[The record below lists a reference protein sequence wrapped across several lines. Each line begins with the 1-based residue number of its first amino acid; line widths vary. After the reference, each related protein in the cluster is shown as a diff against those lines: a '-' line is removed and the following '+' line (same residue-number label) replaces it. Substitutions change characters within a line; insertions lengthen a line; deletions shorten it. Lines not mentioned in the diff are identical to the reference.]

1 MKAVVM
7 TYNYEFIDKEQLENF
22 IKKHRLR
29 LYSNIL
35 AQIFVG
41 NGTWK
46 EIQEIQFIMKD
57 LLPDVQLIGCTS
69 SAAVL
74 DGKIVEGKTVIN
86 FTLFEYT
93 KVETGLI
100 QITDHEKKDEMDNM
114 DLKAIIAYMT
124 QPSIRIRDFFN
135 DIFTEKEVIVAGGS
149 ATNSTGKEV
158 LVFTSDSI
166 TSNGIVFV
174 KLYNPNLFIDTYQIN
189 EYSKIG
195 ASIKITQAEND
206 RILSINNEKPVRF
219 FENSFGS
226 DLKDSHQASC
236 ELPFIFLKNGEGKF
250 CFIKDILPDGT
261 MRTSLELCS
270 GDELYMV
277 YFDLQR
283 MIESSLLQLNR
294 LANYSVETVF
304 TFINLRRKTLLE
316 SFTIQELQHLHAL
329 GEVSGLV
336 TLSEGMADSVK
347 DETTNFSVFAIVLS
361 EIEAPS
367 AARKKDVKTTTSEI
381 SLETE
386 TVPITNR
393 KEFHYHFTSEMNNQL
408 YFTNVMKFLTKQ
420 LVNLSCSL
428 EKANRMLFYDKDTEL
443 PNRLKITEKVNNL
456 ISESI
461 NKKFAVLFI
470 DIDRFKLIN
479 DSFGHYV
486 GDMVIGIIANRLKFL
501 LTDDIFIGRFAGD
514 KFTVILR
521 KELDSKQIM
530 TLANKILSS
539 ISEPLD
545 YEGQEFAISASIGI
559 SYYPD
564 DGKDTETILRNADT
578 AMNRAKKYGGNQI
591 IFFASD
597 MNEQI
602 KYKFE
607 LENYLRRAV
616 EKNELFLLY
625 QPVVDLRTGRINGS
639 EALIR
644 WNHPNLGLISPM
656 EFIPIAEE
664 TGLIHEIGKWVLM
677 EGCRQNQEWV
687 NKGYDDLFIS
697 INVSAR
703 QFLHPSF
710 VEHLHESLQY
720 SGMDPKKLH
729 LELTETGMI
738 DNVEKSIS
746 IMKKIQKLGIRI
758 SIDDFGTGYSSLS
771 YLKNL
776 PINTLKIDRSFIN
789 NFKSKTVDYSIVKA
803 IITMGN
809 GLSVKVVAEGVETY
823 EQLIELKKMNC
834 DYAQGYYIE
843 KPISPDRFIEIINNK
858 KFKFHKLNE

>member
-1 MKAVVM
+1 MVK
-7 TYNYEFIDKEQLENF
+7 TYNYEFIDKEQLKNF
-22 IKKHRLR
+22 IEIQRLR
-29 LYSNIL
+29 LYTNIL

-46 EIQEIQFIMKD
+46 EIQEIQFIMKE

-69 SAAVL
+69 SAAIL
-74 DGKIVEGKTVIN
+74 DGKIAEGKTVIN
-86 FTLFEYT
+86 FTLFEHT

-100 QITDHEKKDEMDNM
+100 QITDHDKKVETDNI
-114 DLKAIIAYMT
+114 DLKAIIAYTT
-124 QPSIRIRDFFN
+124 QPSIQIRDFFN
-135 DIFTEKEVIVAGGS
+135 NISTEREVIVAGGS
-149 ATNSTGKEV
+149 VTNSSDKEV
-158 LVFTSDSI
+158 LVFTSDSV

-174 KLYNPNLFIDTYQIN
+174 KLYNPNLFIDTYHN
-189 EYSKIG
+189 TEYCRIG
-195 ASIKITQAEND
+195 ESIKITRAENN

-219 FENSFGS
+219 FGKSFS
-226 DLKDSHQASC
+226 PYLKNFHQAGC
-236 ELPFIFLKNGEGKF
+236 ELPFMFVKNGDDKL

-261 MRTSLELCS
+261 MKASLELRS
-270 GDELYMV
+270 GDKLYMV
-277 YFDLQR
+277 YVDLVR
-283 MIESSLLQLNR
+283 MIDSSILQLNR

-304 TFINLRRKTLLE
+304 TFINMRRKDLFE
-316 SFTIQELQHLHAL
+316 SFTKQELHHLQSL
-329 GEVSGLV
+329 GEVSGLI
-336 TLSEGMADSVK
+336 TLSEGMAGSVK
-347 DETTNFSVFAIVLS
+347 DKTTNFSVAAIALS
-361 EIEAPS
+361 ETEKLPVAS
-367 AARKKDVKTTTSEI
+367 KKDVEMAI
-381 SLETE
+381 EETE
-386 TVPITNR
+386 TETFPAAKR
-393 KEFHYHFTSEMNNQL
+393 KKFHYHFTSEMSKQL
-408 YFTNVMKFLTKQ
+408 YFANTMKLLKKQ
-420 LVNLSCSL
+420 LSYLSCSL

-443 PNRLKITEKVNNL
+443 PNRLKITETVDNL
-456 ISESI
+456 II
-461 NKKFAVLFI
+461 DRVHKKFAVLFI

-486 GDMVIGIIANRLKFL
+486 GDMVIGIIANRLKFI

-521 KELDSKQIM
+521 KELDAKQIM
-530 TLANKILSS
+530 ILANTILSS
-539 ISEPLD
+539 ISEPIE
-545 YEGQEFAISASIGI
+545 YEGQEFAISASIGV

-564 DGKDTETILRNADT
+564 DGKDAETILRNADT

-591 IFFASD
+591 IFFASE

-602 KYKFE
+602 KYSFE
-607 LENYLRRAV
+607 LENYLRRAI

-677 EGCRQNQEWV
+677 EGCRQNQEWFD
-687 NKGYDDLFIS
+687 KGYDELFIS

-703 QFLHPSF
+703 QFLHPTF
-710 VEHLHESLQY
+710 VEHLHGSLQN

-738 DNVEKSIS
+738 DNVEKSIA
-746 IMKKIQKLGIRI
+746 IMKEIQNLGVKI

-776 PINTLKIDRSFIN
+776 PIDTLKIDRSFIN
-789 NFKSKTVDYSIVKA
+789 NFKSETVDYSIVKA

-843 KPISPDRFIEIINNK
+843 KPVHPDRFIEIINNK
-858 KFKFHKLNE
+858 KFQIS

>member
-1 MKAVVM
+1 MVK
-7 TYNYEFIDKEQLENF
+7 TYNYEFIDKEQLKNF
-22 IKKHRLR
+22 IEKQRLR
-29 LYSNIL
+29 LYTNIL

-46 EIQEIQFIMKD
+46 EIQEIQFIMKE

-69 SAAVL
+69 SAAIL

-86 FTLFEYT
+86 FTLFEHT

-100 QITDHEKKDEMDNM
+100 QITDHDKKIETDNI
-114 DLKAIIAYMT
+114 DLKAIIAYTT
-124 QPSIRIRDFFN
+124 QPSIQIRDFFN
-135 DIFTEKEVIVAGGS
+135 DIPTEREVIVAGGS
-149 ATNSTGKEV
+149 ATNSSGKEV
-158 LVFTSDSI
+158 LVFTSDSV

-174 KLYNPNLFIDTYQIN
+174 KLYNPNLFIATYHN
-189 EYSKIG
+189 TEYCKIG
-195 ASIKITQAEND
+195 ESIKITKAENN

-219 FENSFGS
+219 FEKSFGS
-226 DLKDSHQASC
+226 YLKDFHQAGC
-236 ELPFIFLKNGEGKF
+236 ELPFMFVKNGDDKL

-261 MRTSLELCS
+261 MKASLELRS

-277 YFDLQR
+277 YVDLVR
-283 MIESSLLQLNR
+283 MIDSSILHLNR

-304 TFINLRRKTLLE
+304 TFINMRRKDLFE
-316 SFTIQELQHLHAL
+316 SFTKQELHHLQAL
-329 GEVSGLV
+329 GEVSGLI
-336 TLSEGMADSVK
+336 TLSEGMAGSVTDK
-347 DETTNFSVFAIVLS
+347 TTNFSVAAIALS
-361 EIEAPS
+361 ETEKLPIAS
-367 AARKKDVKTTTSEI
+367 KKDVETAIE
-381 SLETE
+381 ETE
-386 TVPITNR
+386 TETLPAATR
-393 KEFHYHFTSEMNNQL
+393 KKFHYHFTSEMSNQL
-408 YFTNVMKFLTKQ
+408 YFANTMKLLKKQ
-420 LVNLSCSL
+420 LSYLSCSL

-443 PNRLKITEKVNNL
+443 PNRLKITETVDNL
-456 ISESI
+456 II
-461 NKKFAVLFI
+461 DRVHKKFAVLFI

-486 GDMVIGIIANRLKFL
+486 GDMVIGIIANRLKSL

-521 KELDSKQIM
+521 KELDAKQIM
-530 TLANKILSS
+530 ILANKILLS

-545 YEGQEFAISASIGI
+545 YEGHEFAISASIGV

-591 IFFASD
+591 IFFASE
-597 MNEQI
+597 MNVQI

-607 LENYLRRAV
+607 LENYLRRAI

-625 QPVVDLRTGRINGS
+625 QPVVDLQTGRINGS

-677 EGCRQNQEWV
+677 EGCRQNQEWFDR
-687 NKGYDDLFIS
+687 GYDELFIS

-703 QFLHPSF
+703 QFLHPTF
-710 VEHLHESLQY
+710 VEHLHGSLQN

-738 DNVEKSIS
+738 DNVEKSIA
-746 IMKKIQKLGIRI
+746 IMKEIQNLGVKI

-776 PINTLKIDRSFIN
+776 PIDTLKIDRSFIN
-789 NFKSKTVDYSIVKA
+789 NFKSETVDYSIVKA

-843 KPISPDRFIEIINNK
+843 KPVHPDRFIEIINNK
-858 KFKFHKLNE
+858 KFQIS

>member
-1 MKAVVM
+1 MVK
-7 TYNYEFIDKEQLENF
+7 TYNYEFIDKEQLKNF
-22 IKKHRLR
+22 IEIQRLR
-29 LYSNIL
+29 LYTNIL

-46 EIQEIQFIMKD
+46 EIQEIQFIMKE

-69 SAAVL
+69 SAAIL
-74 DGKIVEGKTVIN
+74 DGKIAEGKTVIN
-86 FTLFEYT
+86 FTLFEHT

-100 QITDHEKKDEMDNM
+100 QITDHDKKIETDNI
-114 DLKAIIAYMT
+114 DLKAIIAYTT
-124 QPSIRIRDFFN
+124 QPSIQIRDFFN
-135 DIFTEKEVIVAGGS
+135 DIPAEREVIVAGGS
-149 ATNSTGKEV
+149 VTNSSDKEV
-158 LVFTSDSI
+158 LVFTSDSA

-174 KLYNPNLFIDTYQIN
+174 KLYNPNLFIDTYHN
-189 EYSKIG
+189 TEYCRIG
-195 ASIKITQAEND
+195 ESIKITRAENN

-219 FENSFGS
+219 FEKSFGS
-226 DLKDSHQASC
+226 YLKNFHQAGC
-236 ELPFIFLKNGEGKF
+236 ELPFMFVKNGEDKF

-261 MRTSLELCS
+261 MKASLELRS
-270 GDELYMV
+270 GDKLYMV
-277 YFDLQR
+277 YVDLVR
-283 MIESSLLQLNR
+283 MIDSSILQLNR

-304 TFINLRRKTLLE
+304 TFINMGRKTLFE
-316 SFTIQELQHLHAL
+316 SFTKQELLHLQTL
-329 GEVSGLV
+329 GEVSGLI
-336 TLSEGMADSVK
+336 TLSEGMAGSVK
-347 DETTNFSVFAIVLS
+347 DKTTNFSVAAIALS
-361 EIEAPS
+361 ETEKLPVAS
-367 AARKKDVKTTTSEI
+367 KKDVEI
-381 SLETE
+381 AIAETE
-386 TVPITNR
+386 TLPAATR
-393 KEFHYHFTSEMNNQL
+393 KKFHYHFTSEMSKQL
-408 YFTNVMKFLTKQ
+408 YFANTMKLLKKQ
-420 LVNLSCSL
+420 LAYLSCSL
-428 EKANRMLFYDKDTEL
+428 EKANRMLFYDKDTQL
-443 PNRLKITEKVNNL
+443 PNRLKITETVDNL
-456 ISESI
+456 II
-461 NKKFAVLFI
+461 DRVHKKFAVLFI

-486 GDMVIGIIANRLKFL
+486 GDMVIGIIANRLKFI

-521 KELDSKQIM
+521 KELDAKQIM
-530 TLANKILSS
+530 ILANTILLS
-539 ISEPLD
+539 ISEPIE
-545 YEGQEFAISASIGI
+545 YEGQEFAISASIGV

-564 DGKDTETILRNADT
+564 DGKDAETILRNADT

-591 IFFASD
+591 IFFASE

-602 KYKFE
+602 KYSFE
-607 LENYLRRAV
+607 LENYLRRAI

-677 EGCRQNQEWV
+677 EGCRQNQEWFD
-687 NKGYDDLFIS
+687 KGYDELFIS

-703 QFLHPSF
+703 QFLHPTF
-710 VEHLHESLQY
+710 VEHLHGSLQN

-738 DNVEKSIS
+738 DNVEKSIA
-746 IMKKIQKLGIRI
+746 IMKEIQSLGVRI

-776 PINTLKIDRSFIN
+776 PIDTLKIDRTFIN
-789 NFKSKTVDYSIVKA
+789 NFKSETVDYSIVKA

-843 KPISPDRFIEIINNK
+843 KPVHPDRFIEIINNK
-858 KFKFHKLNE
+858 KFQIS

>member
-1 MKAVVM
+1 MVK
-7 TYNYEFIDKEQLENF
+7 TYNYEFIDKEQLKNF
-22 IKKHRLR
+22 IEKHHLR
-29 LYSNIL
+29 LYTNIL

-46 EIQEIQFIMKD
+46 EIQAIQFIMKE

-69 SAAVL
+69 SAAIL

-86 FTLFEYT
+86 FTLFEHT

-100 QITDHEKKDEMDNM
+100 QITDHDKRVETDNL
-114 DLKAIIAYMT
+114 DLKTIIAYT
-124 QPSIRIRDFFN
+124 THPSIQTRDFFN
-135 DIFTEKEVIVAGGS
+135 DIPAEKEVIVAGGS
-149 ATNSTGKEV
+149 ATNTSDKEV
-158 LVFTSDSI
+158 LVFTSDSV

-174 KLYNPNLFIDTYQIN
+174 KLYNPNLFIDTYHNI
-189 EYSKIG
+189 EYSKVG
-195 ASIKITQAEND
+195 ECIKITEAEND
-206 RILSINNEKPVRF
+206 RILSINNEKPIRF
-219 FENSFGS
+219 FEQSFGFN
-226 DLKDSHQASC
+226 LKDFHQAGC
-236 ELPFIFLKNGEGKF
+236 ELPFIFLKNGEDKF
-250 CFIKDILPDGT
+250 CFIKDILPDGA
-261 MRTSLELCS
+261 MRASLELRS
-270 GDELYMV
+270 GDELFLV
-277 YFDLQR
+277 YFDLAR

-294 LANYSVETVF
+294 LANDSVETVF
-304 TFINLRRKTLLE
+304 TFINMRRKTLFE
-316 SFTIQELQHLHAL
+316 SFTSQELHHLQAL
-329 GEVSGLV
+329 GEVSGLI
-336 TLSEGMADSVK
+336 TLSEGMSGSVK
-347 DETTNFSVFAIVLS
+347 DVTTNFSVSAIALS
-361 EIEAPS
+361 ETGKLPDAS
-367 AARKKDVKTTTSEI
+367 KKDVEISISEI
-381 SLETE
+381 SSERETE
-386 TVPITNR
+386 TPPATKR
-393 KEFHYHFTSEMNNQL
+393 KKFHYHFTSEMSKQL
-408 YFTNVMKFLTKQ
+408 YFANTMKLLTKQ
-420 LVNLSCSL
+420 LAYLSCSL
-428 EKANRMLFYDKDTEL
+428 EKANRMLFYDKDTDL
-443 PNRLKITEKVNNL
+443 PNRLKITETVDNL
-456 ISESI
+456 ISDSV

-486 GDMVIGIIANRLKFL
+486 GDMVIGIIANRLKSL

-521 KELDSKQIM
+521 KELDAKQIM
-530 TLANKILSS
+530 ILANKILLS
-539 ISEPLD
+539 ISEPLE
-545 YEGQEFAISASIGI
+545 YEGQEFAISASIGV

-564 DGKDTETILRNADT
+564 DGNDTETILRNADT

-591 IFFASD
+591 IFFASE
-597 MNEQI
+597 MNVQI

-607 LENYLRRAV
+607 LENYLRRAI
-616 EKNELFLLY
+616 EKKELFLLY
-625 QPVVDLRTGRINGS
+625 QPVVDLQTGQINGS

-677 EGCRQNQEWV
+677 EGCRQNQEWFD
-687 NKGYDDLFIS
+687 KGYDELFIS

-703 QFLHPSF
+703 QFLHPTF

-738 DNVEKSIS
+738 DNVEKSIA
-746 IMKKIQKLGIRI
+746 IMQEIQNLGVRI

-776 PINTLKIDRSFIN
+776 PIDTLKIDRSFIN
-789 NFKSKTVDYSIVKA
+789 NFTSETVDYSIVKA

-843 KPISPDRFIEIINNK
+843 KPVYPDRFIEIMNNK
-858 KFKFHKLNE
+858 KFQIS

>member
-1 MKAVVM
+1 MVK
-7 TYNYEFIDKEQLENF
+7 TYNYEFIDKEQLKNF
-22 IKKHRLR
+22 IEKHRLR
-29 LYSNIL
+29 LYTNIL
-35 AQIFVG
+35 AQVFIG

-46 EIQEIQFIMKD
+46 EIQAIQFIMKE

-69 SAAVL
+69 SAAIL

-86 FTLFEYT
+86 FTLFEHT

-100 QITDHEKKDEMDNM
+100 QITDHDKKVETDNL
-114 DLKAIIAYMT
+114 DLKTIIAYT
-124 QPSIRIRDFFN
+124 THPSIQTRDFFN
-135 DIFTEKEVIVAGGS
+135 DIPAEKEVIVAGGS
-149 ATNSTGKEV
+149 ATNTSDKEV
-158 LVFTSDSI
+158 LVFTSDSV

-174 KLYNPNLFIDTYQIN
+174 KLYNPNLFIDTYHNI
-189 EYSKIG
+189 EYSKVG
-195 ASIKITQAEND
+195 ECIKITEAEND
-206 RILSINNEKPVRF
+206 RILSINNEKPIRF
-219 FENSFGS
+219 FEQSFGS
-226 DLKDSHQASC
+226 YLKDFHQAGC
-236 ELPFIFLKNGEGKF
+236 ELPFMFVKNGDDKL

-261 MRTSLELCS
+261 MKASLELRS

-277 YFDLQR
+277 YVDLVR
-283 MIESSLLQLNR
+283 MIDSSILHLNR

-304 TFINLRRKTLLE
+304 TFINMRRKDLFE
-316 SFTIQELQHLHAL
+316 SFTKQELHHLQAL
-329 GEVSGLV
+329 GEVSGLI
-336 TLSEGMADSVK
+336 TLSEGMAGSVTDK
-347 DETTNFSVFAIVLS
+347 TTNFSVAAIALS
-361 EIEAPS
+361 ETEKLPIAS
-367 AARKKDVKTTTSEI
+367 KKDVETAIE
-381 SLETE
+381 ETE
-386 TVPITNR
+386 TETLPAATR
-393 KEFHYHFTSEMNNQL
+393 KKFHYHFTSEMSKQL
-408 YFTNVMKFLTKQ
+408 YFANTMKLLTEQ
-420 LVNLSCSL
+420 LAYLSCSL

-443 PNRLKITEKVNNL
+443 PNRLKITETVDNL
-456 ISESI
+456 ISDNV
-461 NKKFAVLFI
+461 NKRFAVLFI

-486 GDMVIGIIANRLKFL
+486 GDMVIGIIANRLKSL

-521 KELDSKQIM
+521 KELDAKQIM
-530 TLANKILSS
+530 ILANKILLS

-545 YEGQEFAISASIGI
+545 YEGHEFAISASIGV

-591 IFFASD
+591 IFFASE
-597 MNEQI
+597 MNVQI

-607 LENYLRRAV
+607 LENYLRRAI

-625 QPVVDLRTGRINGS
+625 QPVVDLQTGRINGS

-677 EGCRQNQEWV
+677 EGCRQNQEWFDS
-687 NKGYDDLFIS
+687 GYDELFIS

-703 QFLHPSF
+703 QFLHPTF
-710 VEHLHESLQY
+710 VEHLHRSLQY

-738 DNVEKSIS
+738 DNVEKSIA
-746 IMKKIQKLGIRI
+746 IMKEIQNLGVKI

-776 PINTLKIDRSFIN
+776 PIDTLKIDRSFIN
-789 NFKSKTVDYSIVKA
+789 NFKSETVDYSIVKA

-843 KPISPDRFIEIINNK
+843 KPVHPDRFIEIINNK
-858 KFKFHKLNE
+858 KFQIS

>member
-1 MKAVVM
+1 VEAVVR
-7 TYNYEFIDKEQLENF
+7 TYNYEFIDKEQLKNF
-22 IKKHRLR
+22 IEKHRIR
-29 LYSNIL
+29 LYPNIL

-46 EIQEIQFIMKD
+46 EIQEIQFIMKE
-57 LLPDVQLIGCTS
+57 LLPNAQLIGCTS
-69 SAAVL
+69 SAAIL

-86 FTLFEYT
+86 FTLFEHT

-100 QITDHEKKDEMDNM
+100 QITDHDKKIETDNIN
-114 DLKAIIAYMT
+114 LKAIIAYMT
-124 QPSIRIRDFFN
+124 QPSVQIRDFFT
-135 DIFTEKEVIVAGGS
+135 DIPTEKEVIVAGGS
-149 ATNSTGKEV
+149 ATNSSGKEV
-158 LVFTSDSI
+158 LVFTSDSV

-174 KLYNPNLFIDTYQIN
+174 KLYNPNLFIDTYHNI
-189 EYSKIG
+189 EYSKFG
-195 ASIKITQAEND
+195 ESIEITKAENN
-206 RILSINNEKPVRF
+206 RILSINNKKPVRF
-219 FENSFGS
+219 FEKSFDS
-226 DLKDSHQASC
+226 NLKDFYRVGC
-236 ELPFIFLKNGEGKF
+236 ELPFLFLKNGEDKF

-261 MRTSLELCS
+261 MKASLELRS

-277 YFDLQR
+277 YFDLER
-283 MIESSLLQLNR
+283 MIESSLQQLNS

-304 TFINLRRKTLLE
+304 TFINMGRKTLFE
-316 SFTIQELQHLHAL
+316 SFTKQELLHLQTL
-329 GEVSGLV
+329 GEVSGLI
-336 TLSEGMADSVK
+336 TLSEGMAGSVK
-347 DETTNFSVFAIVLS
+347 DKTTNFSVAAIVLS
-361 EIEAPS
+361 ETEKLPVAS
-367 AARKKDVKTTTSEI
+367 KKDVEI
-381 SLETE
+381 AIAETDTE
-386 TVPITNR
+386 TLPTVNR
-393 KEFHYHFTSEMNNQL
+393 KKFHYHFTTEMSNQL
-408 YFTNVMKFLTKQ
+408 YFTNTIKLLTKQ
-420 LVNLSCSL
+420 LTYLSGLL
-428 EKANRMLFYDKDTEL
+428 EKSNRMLFYDKDTEL
-443 PNRLKITEKVNNL
+443 PNRLKITETVDNL
-456 ISESI
+456 ISDRVY
-461 NKKFAVLFI
+461 KKFAVLFI

-486 GDMVIGIIANRLKFL
+486 GDMVIGIIANRLKFI

-521 KELDSKQIM
+521 KELDAKQIM
-530 TLANKILSS
+530 ILANTILLS
-539 ISEPLD
+539 ISEPIE
-545 YEGQEFAISASIGI
+545 YEGQEFAISASIGV

-564 DGKDTETILRNADT
+564 DGKDAETILRNADT

-591 IFFASD
+591 IFFSSE

-602 KYKFE
+602 KYSFE
-607 LENYLRRAV
+607 LENYLRRAI

-664 TGLIHEIGKWVLM
+664 TGLIQEIGKWVLM
-677 EGCRQNQEWV
+677 EGCRQNQEWID
-687 NKGYDDLFIS
+687 KGYDELFIS

-738 DNVEKSIS
+738 DNVEKSIA
-746 IMKKIQKLGIRI
+746 IMKEIQSLGVRI

-776 PINTLKIDRSFIN
+776 PIDTLKIDRTFIN
-789 NFKSKTVDYSIVKA
+789 NFKSETVDYSIVKA

-843 KPISPDRFIEIINNK
+843 KPVHPDRFIEIIDNK
-858 KFKFHKLNE
+858 KLRIS